1 MTSMLSSRQRGA
13 VRLAWRFIAPYRG
26 RVLGALLALLFT
38 AAITLSMGQ
47 GIKLLVDQGLA
58 TQSPAALRHSLL
70 LFFVLVLALAFGTYT
85 RFYLVSW
92 IGERVVADI
101 RRRVF
106 DHLIELHPGF
116 YESNRSSEIQSRLTA
131 DTTLLQ
137 SVIGSSLSMALRNLI
152 MLIGGSILLVVTN
165 PKLSGIVL
173 LALPLVVAP
182 ILLFGRRV
190 RALSRQ
196 SQDRVADVGSYVGE
210 VLGQIKTVQAYNH
223 QDEDKRRFGESA
235 EAAFDV
241 ARKRIAQRSWLIT
254 VVIVLVLGAV
264 GVMLWVGGMDVIA
277 GRISGGELAAFVFY
291 SLIVGSSFG
300 TLSEVIGELQRAA
313 GAAERIGELLR
324 SRNAIVAPERPQP
337 LQRPVQGRI
346 ELQGVRFAYP
356 SRADSYAIDGVDLQ
370 VAAGETLALVGPSG
384 AGKSTLFD
392 LLLRFF
398 DPQQGRILIDGVP
411 IDQLDPRELRA
422 CFALVSQT
430 PALFYGSIEDNIR
443 YGRLDASQAE
453 VEAAARAA
461 HAHEFIQRLPQ
472 GYQTHLGEAGLG
484 LSGGQRQRL
493 AIARAL
499 LADAPILLLDEATSA
514 LDAESEHLIQQ
525 ALPSLMAGRTTLVI
539 AHRLATV
546 KQADRIAVIE
556 RGRLAAIGRHWP
568 ACRADRQQRAV
579 CAPGRAAVRQLA
591 LRLDGGGGAG
601 RGDDD
606 RRHGQPLPPEQLL
619 AEEDQATERGDRR
632 LQAHQHAEGTR
643 GHACQGDHFQAVRQ
657 RR

>member
-1 MTSMLSSRQRGA
+1 MLSILSSRQRNALGM
-13 VRLAWRFIAPYRG
+13 AWRFIAPYRG
-26 RVLGALLALLFT
+26 RVFGALLALMFT

-58 TQSPAALRHSLL
+58 TQSPQALQQSIG
-70 LFFVLVLALAFGTYT
+70 LFFVLVLALALGTFS

-92 IGERVVADI
+92 LGEWVVADI
-101 RRRVF
+101 RKRVF
-106 DHLIELHPGF
+106 NHLIDLHPGF

-137 SVIGSSLSMALRNLI
+137 SVIGSSLSMALRNVI
-152 MLIGGSILLVVTN
+152 MLIGGSVLLVITN

-182 ILLFGRRV
+182 ILIFGRRV
-190 RALSRQ
+190 RQLSRQ

-223 QDEDKRRFGESA
+223 QNEDKRRFGLSA
-235 EAAFDV
+235 EAAFDT
-241 ARKRIAQRSWLIT
+241 ARKRIAQRALLIT

-313 GAAERIGELLR
+313 GAAERIAELLQA
-324 SRNAIVAPERPQP
+324 RNQITPPASDGVALVQ
-337 LQRPVQGRI
+337 PVQGRI

-356 SRADSYAIDGVDLQ
+356 SRLGSFAIDGIDLQ
-370 VAAGETLALVGPSG
+370 VAPGETLALVGPSG

-398 DPQQGRILIDGVP
+398 DPQQGRILIDGQP
-411 IDQLDPRELRA
+411 ILRLDPHDLRRS
-422 CFALVSQT
+422 FALVSQN
-430 PALFYGSIEDNIR
+430 PALFFGSVEDNIR
-443 YGRLDASQAE
+443 YGRTDASLAE
-453 VEAAARAA
+453 VEAAAKAA
-461 HAHEFIQRLPQ
+461 HAHEFIMKLPE
-472 GYQTHLGEAGLG
+472 GYQTHLGDAGLG

-499 LADAPILLLDEATSA
+499 LVDAPILLLDEATSA

-525 ALPSLMAGRTTLVI
+525 ALPRLMQGRTTLVI

-546 KQADRIAVIE
+546 KSADRIAVIE
-556 RGRLAAIGRHWP
+556 QGKLVAVGKHAELVASSPLYARLA
-568 ACRADRQQRAV
+568 
-579 CAPGRAAVRQLA
+579 
-591 LRLDGGGGAG
+591 
-601 RGDDD
+601 
-606 RRHGQPLPPEQLL
+606 E
-619 AEEDQATERGDRR
+619 
-632 LQAHQHAEGTR
+632 LQFNTH
-643 GHACQGDHFQAVRQ
+643 D
-657 RR
+657 